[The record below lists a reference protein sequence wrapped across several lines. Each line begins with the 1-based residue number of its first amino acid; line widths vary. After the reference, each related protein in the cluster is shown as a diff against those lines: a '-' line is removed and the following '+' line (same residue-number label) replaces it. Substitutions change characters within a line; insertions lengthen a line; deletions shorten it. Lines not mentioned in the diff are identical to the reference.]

1 MEKNILIVDS
11 GATKASWSVSSEG
24 KVLFATQTQGIQ
36 PFFLSDQEIL
46 RQIRTVYHQIHDR
59 IDTIYFYGTGCNTL
73 ENKHRLKVAFQEI
86 FPDTKIFVETDI
98 LAAARACCQHDP
110 GVACILGTGSNVCRF
125 DSENIVESA
134 GGLGYILGDE
144 GSGADLGKTLVKN
157 YLEKNLPEELA
168 QKLEKQ
174 YALSRDVVLHGV
186 YQGQFPN
193 RYMSTFA
200 PFLSDH
206 IEHDFVQ
213 QLVKQQFRL
222 FFKNN
227 VLHLHDAHILPIH
240 FVGSVAYYFKGT
252 LIEVAQ
258 ELELQIGNII
268 RQPIDGLVK
277 FHEKKLVS

>member
-11 GATKASWSVSSEG
+11 GATKASWSVSNEG

-36 PFFLSDQEIL
+36 PFFLNDQEIL
-46 RQIRTVYHQIHDR
+46 RQIRSVYSQINNW

-73 ENKHRLKVAFQEI
+73 ENRHRLKVAFQEI
-86 FPDTKIFVETDI
+86 FPDAQVFVDTDI

-125 DSENIVESA
+125 DGENIVESA

-144 GSGADLGKTLVKN
+144 GSGADLGKVLVKN
-157 YLEKNLPEELA
+157 YLEKNLPKNLA

-174 YALSRDVVLHGV
+174 YSLSRDVVLHGV

-206 IEHDFVQ
+206 IEHPFVQ

-222 FFKNN
+222 FFKHN
-227 VLHLHDAHILPIH
+227 VLKLENAQVLPIH
-240 FVGSVAYYFKGT
+240 FVGSVAYFFKDI
-252 LIEVAQ
+252 LCEVAG
-258 ELELQIGNII
+258 EMELQVGNVI

-277 FHEKKLVS
+277 YHEKKLVS